1 MLYSKEANNLI
12 TGISIEHLGPGFT
25 DSMKNG
31 PIHKPVRI
39 NQFQGGY
46 EWVSE
51 GLCAPEIDMVSDAG
65 S

>member
-12 TGISIEHLGPGFT
+12 TDISIEHLGPGFT
-25 DSMKNG
+25 GSMKNEH
-31 PIHKPVRI
+31 IHKPVRI

-51 GLCAPEIDMVSDAG
+51 GLCAPETDMVSDAG